1 MRYYKTFL
9 GLLILINTTIA
20 MSSRANTNSM
30 IPGLVEEEVSYV
42 ANGDTMKGFVAYSP
56 VFEGKRPAILVVPEW
71 WGNNDYSRMRVRM
84 LAQLGYIAMAVDMY
98 GNGKI
103 ATTPQEAQQLA
114 GVLYKDPQL
123 AKARIEAA
131 IKKLLSYPEA
141 DPTKLAAIGYCFGGS
156 MVLNAAKEGMDF
168 KGVVSFHGGLSGG
181 VMAKKGA
188 VKAKILVCHGGADKF
203 STQADIDNFKKNLDE
218 AGATYTFK
226 VYLGAT
232 HAFTNPAST
241 EVGKKFNMPIEY
253 NKEADEQSWQD
264 MKDFFKTIF

>member
-1 MRYYKTFL
+1 MKQSRKFFVFLIIISITF
-9 GLLILINTTIA
+9 A
-20 MSSRANTNSM
+20 MSSKANSNSM
-30 IPGLVEEEVSYV
+30 IPGLIEQEVNYT
-42 ANGDTMKGFVAYSP
+42 ANGVTMKGFVAYSP

-98 GNGKI
+98 GDGKI

-114 GVLYKDPQL
+114 GALYKDPQL
-123 AKARIEAA
+123 ANVRIEAA
-131 IKKLLSYPEA
+131 VKELLSFPEA

-181 VMAKKGA
+181 VMAKKGE

-203 STQADIDNFKKNLDE
+203 VTQADIDSFKKNLDE
-218 AGATYTFK
+218 ADATYTFK
-226 VYLGAT
+226 VYPGAT

-241 EVGKKFNMPIEY
+241 EVGKKFNMPIKY
-253 NKEADEQSWQD
+253 NKVADEQSWQD
-264 MKDFFKTIF
+264 MMDFFKTIF

>member
-1 MRYYKTFL
+1 MRQSRKFL
-9 GLLILINTTIA
+9 WSLLIFSTTLS
-20 MSSRANTNSM
+20 MSLNANTNSM
-30 IPGLVEEEVSYV
+30 IPALIEQEVSYT
-42 ANGDTMKGFVAYSP
+42 ANGDTMKGFVVYSP
-56 VFEGKRPAILVVPEW
+56 AFEGKRPAILVVPEW
-71 WGNNDYSRMRVRM
+71 WGNNDYSRMRARM

-98 GNGKI
+98 GDGKI

-114 GVLYKDPQL
+114 GVLYKDPKL

-131 IKKLLSYPEA
+131 VKKLLSYPEA

-226 VYLGAT
+226 VYPGAT

-253 NKEADEQSWQD
+253 NAEADAQSWQD